1 MRFIDLFAGIGGI
14 RLAFEQAQAHCVFS
28 SEIDL
33 HARETYKAN
42 FKDTPAGDI
51 TKILSQELPPFD
63 ILCAGFPCQA
73 FSIMGAQGGLDDP
86 RGALFF
92 EIVRVLKA
100 HKPRAFLLENV
111 KQLATHAQG
120 RTLGVILQSLQDLGY
135 CVRYKVLNALD
146 FGIPQKRERLILVGF
161 LDPRLAQI
169 FSFDFPKIP
178 YSLHSILEPN
188 PPNSALASAYICA
201 KRLASVQ
208 NKKVFSPSI
217 WHENKSGHIS
227 ILDHACALRAHASHN
242 YQLVNGARHFTPREL
257 LNLMGFPKDFKI
269 VVSPSHLRTQCGN
282 SVCVPLISALAR
294 RLVGLLNAQCA

>member
-14 RLAFEQAQAHCVFS
+14 RLAFEQAGAHCVFS

-51 TKILSQELPPFD
+51 TQILSQDIPPFD

-92 EIVRVLKA
+92 EIVRILSY

-111 KQLATHAQG
+111 KQLATHSQG

-135 CVRYKVLNALD
+135 CVRFQVLNALD
-146 FGIPQKRERLILVGF
+146 FGIPQKRERLFLIGF
-161 LDPRLAQI
+161 LDSRLAQA
-169 FSFDFPKIP
+169 FNFDFVKIP
-178 YSLHSILEPN
+178 YHLNSILEPN
-188 PPNSALASAYICA
+188 PPNSALASAYIRA

-208 NKKVFSPSI
+208 NKQVFSPSI
-217 WHENKSGHIS
+217 WHENKSGNIS
-227 ILDHACALRAHASHN
+227 ILDHACALRASASHN
-242 YQLVNGARHFTPREL
+242 YQLVNGIRHFTPREL

-269 VVSPSHLRTQCGN
+269 VVSPSHLHAQCGN
-282 SVCVPLISALAR
+282 SVCIPVISALAK
-294 RLVGLLNAQCA
+294 RLMDLL